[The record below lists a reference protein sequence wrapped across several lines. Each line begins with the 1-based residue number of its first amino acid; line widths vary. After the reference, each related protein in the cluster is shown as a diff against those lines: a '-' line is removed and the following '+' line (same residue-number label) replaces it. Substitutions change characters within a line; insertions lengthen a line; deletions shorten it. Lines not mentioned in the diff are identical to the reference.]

1 MRLDKF
7 LQVSRLI
14 KRRTL
19 AKSVIEEGRVFVNG
33 RPAKPS
39 TAVAVGDRLRVELPR
54 GCLDVEVLEVREHVS
69 AAMAGTLY
77 RPVETGEED
86 SREGWP

>member
-19 AKSVIEEGRVFVNG
+19 AKAVVEEGRVFLNG

-39 TAVAVGDRLRVELPR
+39 TAVTVGDRVLVDLPR
-54 GCLDVEVLEVREHVS
+54 GRLQVEVLLIQEHVP
-69 AAMAGTLY
+69 AKMAGSLY
-77 RPVETGEED
+77 RVLESGAPDGL
-86 SREGWP
+86 